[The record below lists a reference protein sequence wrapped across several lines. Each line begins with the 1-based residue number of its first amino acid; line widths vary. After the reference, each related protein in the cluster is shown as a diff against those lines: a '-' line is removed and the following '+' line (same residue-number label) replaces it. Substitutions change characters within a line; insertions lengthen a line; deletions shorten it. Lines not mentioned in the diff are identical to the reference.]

1 MIAGEIVTRSEI
13 VTVLSTAASLSLWVM
28 SAPRGSWVGFAA
40 AVNDRVAVSQRL
52 GKVTV
57 KM

>member
-1 MIAGEIVTRSEI
+1 MAGESVTRSEM

-28 SAPRGSWVGFAA
+28 SDPRGSTLGFAA
-40 AVNDRVAVSQRL
+40 GLNDRVAVVQRS